1 MPARV
6 SRTSAEPRL
15 PEMDDHT
22 ASTVH
27 EPVLLAETLTYLAPR
42 PGGRY
47 IDATFGGGGHTRAIL
62 EASAPDGQLLAIDA
76 DPAAVARAEALAA
89 RFPGRLIPCHGN
101 FRDLAQLARRFG
113 FAPVDGVLFDLG
125 LSSDQLAD
133 PARGFSFQ
141 QPGPLDMR
149 FDPTRG
155 EPAAVIVNTW
165 SEEAL
170 AELFWRYGEEPHARA
185 IARAI
190 VAARAR
196 RPIETTTQLAEL
208 VERVVGGRR
217 QRIHPATR
225 VFQALRIAVNRE
237 LEVLEPALEQAVE
250 LLRTG
255 GRLVVIAFHSLEDR
269 IVKQFLRREAA
280 HCICPPGTPVCVC
293 GHVPRLRVL
302 TPRAVRPAAEEVARN
317 PRSRSARL
325 RAAERV

>member
-1 MPARV
+1 MEERELGTMETPAP
-6 SRTSAEPRL
+6 T
-15 PEMDDHT
+15 
-22 ASTVH
+22 TVH
-27 EPVLLAETLTYLAPR
+27 EPVLLAEVLHYLAPC

-47 IDATFGGGGHTRAIL
+47 VDATFGGGGHARAIL
-62 EASAPDGQLLAIDA
+62 EASAPDGRLLAIDA

-89 RFPGRLIPCHGN
+89 RYPGRLVPCHGN
-101 FRDLAQLARRFG
+101 FRDLASLARRHG
-113 FAPVDGVLFDLG
+113 FDPADGILFDLG

-149 FDPTRG
+149 FDPTQG

-165 SEEAL
+165 PEEQL
-170 AELFWRYGEEPHARA
+170 TDLFWRYGEESRARA

-190 VAARAR
+190 VAERAR

-208 VERVVGGRR
+208 VERVVGRR
-217 QRIHPATR
+217 RERIHPATR

-237 LEVLEPALEQAVE
+237 LDVLELALEQAVA
-250 LLRTG
+250 LLRPG

-269 IVKQFLRREAA
+269 IVKHFFRREAA
-280 HCICPPGTPVCVC
+280 RCLCPPGTPVCVC

-302 TPRAVRPAAEEVARN
+302 TPRAVRPAAEEIARN

>member
-1 MPARV
+1 MEEHELGTMATPAP
-6 SRTSAEPRL
+6 A
-15 PEMDDHT
+15 
-22 ASTVH
+22 TVH
-27 EPVLLAETLTYLAPR
+27 EPVLLAEVLHYLAPA

-47 IDATFGGGGHTRAIL
+47 IDATFGGGGHARAIL
-62 EASAPDGQLLAIDA
+62 EASAPGGRLLAIDA

-89 RFPGRLIPCHGN
+89 RYPGRLVPCHGN
-101 FRDLAQLARRFG
+101 FRDLARLARRHG
-113 FAPVDGVLFDLG
+113 FDPADGILFDLG

-149 FDPTRG
+149 FDPTQG
-155 EPAAVIVNTW
+155 QSAAVIVNTW
-165 SEEAL
+165 SEDEL
-170 AELFWRYGEEPHARA
+170 AELFWRFGEEPRARA

-190 VAARAR
+190 VAERAR
-196 RPIETTTQLAEL
+196 EPIETTTQLAQL
-208 VERVVGGRR
+208 VERVVGRR
-217 QRIHPATR
+217 RERIHPATR

-250 LLRTG
+250 LLRPG

-269 IVKQFLRREAA
+269 IVKQFFRREAA
-280 HCICPPGTPVCVC
+280 QCICPPGTPVCVC

-302 TPRAVRPAAEEVARN
+302 TPRAVRPSAEEVARN

-325 RAAERV
+325 RAAERVEEDGR